1 MRRRRARLLLLA
13 ISLGLLL
20 ACQSSPEAELRQIH
34 QELASWNATERLTA
48 ELVHRGA
55 LPETY
60 VRQVSEAVAQG
71 REQARQ
77 QAAKLS
83 Q

>member
-1 MRRRRARLLLLA
+1 MRRRPRPLPLLA
-13 ISLGLLL
+13 FLPGLLA
-20 ACQSSPEAELRQIH
+20 ACGSSREDQLKKVQQQLE
-34 QELASWNATERLTA
+34 SWKATERLTN
-48 ELVHRGA
+48 ELAGRGA
-55 LPETY
+55 LPDVY
-60 VRQVSEAVAQG
+60 VQQVSEAVAQG